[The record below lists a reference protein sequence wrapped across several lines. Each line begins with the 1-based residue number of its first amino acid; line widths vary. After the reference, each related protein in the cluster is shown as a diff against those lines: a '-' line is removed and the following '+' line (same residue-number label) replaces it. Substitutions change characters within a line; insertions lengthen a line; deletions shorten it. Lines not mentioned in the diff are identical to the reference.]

1 MVIYN
6 LGEKMIDRVLVEL
19 NKTEG
24 IKGSMVVG
32 KDGLVIASQ
41 LPGNVDAELVGAMA
55 SAAFGASE
63 RTISEIGMGNLE
75 QAMVEG
81 EHGKILMIDAG
92 EGILVVLTDAKVN
105 LGLIRINMKRAA
117 EKIKAMI

>member
-1 MVIYN
+1 
-6 LGEKMIDRVLVEL
+6 MIDRVLIEL

-32 KDGLVIASQ
+32 KDGLVIATQ
-41 LPGNVDAELVGAMA
+41 LPGNIDAELVGAMA
-55 SAAFGASE
+55 SAAFGAAE
-63 RTISEIGMGNLE
+63 RTAAEIGMGSLV
-75 QAMVEG
+75 QTMVEG
-81 EHGKILMIDAG
+81 EHGKTLMVDAG

-105 LGLIRINMKRAA
+105 LGLIRITMKRAA

>member
-1 MVIYN
+1 
-6 LGEKMIDRVLVEL
+6 MIDRILADL

-41 LPGNVDAELVGAMA
+41 MPSGIDTELIGAMA
-55 SAAFGASE
+55 SAAYGSAE
-63 RTISEIGMGNLE
+63 RTATEINQGTLE
-75 QAMVEG
+75 QMMIEG
-81 EHGKILMIDAG
+81 EYGKTLMTDAG

-105 LGLIRINMKRAA
+105 LGLIRINIKRST
-117 EKIKAMI
+117 EKVKSAL

>member
-1 MVIYN
+1 
-6 LGEKMIDRVLVEL
+6 MIDRVLLEL

-41 LPGNVDAELVGAMA
+41 LPGSVDAELVGAMA
-55 SAAFGASE
+55 SAAFGAAE
-63 RTISEIGMGNLE
+63 RTAAEIGMGNLE
-75 QAMVEG
+75 QTMIEG
-81 EHGKILMIDAG
+81 EHGKTLMVDAG

-105 LGLIRINMKRAA
+105 LGLIRITMKRAA
-117 EKIKAMI
+117 EKVKAMF

>member
-1 MVIYN
+1 
-6 LGEKMIDRVLVEL
+6 MIDRVLIEL

-24 IKGSMVVG
+24 IKGSMIVG
-32 KDGLVIASQ
+32 KDGLVIATQ
-41 LPGNVDAELVGAMA
+41 LPGNIDAELVGAMA

-75 QAMVEG
+75 QAMIEG

-92 EGILVVLTDAKVN
+92 EGILVVLTDEKVN

>member
-1 MVIYN
+1 MKITKN
-6 LGEKMIDRVLVEL
+6 GGSMIDRILADL

-41 LPGNVDAELVGAMA
+41 MPSGIDTELIGAMA
-55 SAAFGASE
+55 SAAYGSAE
-63 RTISEIGMGNLE
+63 RTATEINQGTLE
-75 QAMVEG
+75 QMMIEG
-81 EHGKILMIDAG
+81 EYGKTLMTDAG

-105 LGLIRINMKRAA
+105 LGLIRINIKRST
-117 EKIKAMI
+117 EKVKSAL